1 MTDTEIL
8 NTVIS
13 DLRWHV
19 TTRRPMSPM
28 LAGDLLR
35 TIENARVDYRHATGC
50 SNQNVMH
57 ALGAYDGV
65 DKCGCRRYTNGT
77 SFSDKT
83 VSDFYRTPGP
93 YQDITKDNQRFW
105 RCAHHPQA
113 IANWAHDKG
122 WYCERGCDTNEL
134 RWSDNGTHHTP

>member
-8 NTVIS
+8 DDILEWLKPYALDLKPVAPLSAQYAVRYIERYRKERRIS
-13 DLRWHV
+13 TDD
-19 TTRRPMSPM
+19 T
-28 LAGDLLR
+28 
-35 TIENARVDYRHATGC
+35 
-50 SNQNVMH
+50 
-57 ALGAYDGV
+57 
-65 DKCGCRRYTNGT
+65 YTNGT

-83 VSDFYRTPGP
+83 VSDFYKTPGP